1 MKLIMFYLDTR
12 VSRIFVETEE
22 NGAKTVS
29 LSSANNFF
37 YRDEIMARVIDV
49 DRPEDAPSKADHGYS
64 FYKIEPYFS
73 FKIGDNVYFDETS
86 RTYRASKFGFGVLD
100 KTKTLRLMSTIQLSK
115 DKTRAFLIIFPTKT
129 QRIPSYKDIDEMLQ
143 YEKIIT
149 SVSQGEIEKNLANI
163 KPGEKMVTKLKIA
176 QSKMPVIGRK
186 EYFMPLFDI
195 QKKSGK
201 MLSDGRIDFREQ
213 DAIIQVSKGQ
223 EILQRFPEVK
233 PEDGFDIYGQKIE
246 GSSEEA
252 KGYLCG
258 KNIYPS
264 PQNENTYISS
274 IDGCLDIDKR
284 NISVVPVVVVKG
296 DVDFSTGNIDF
307 NGSVQIKGSVLPGFA
322 VKARGDI
329 IVGNNV
335 DDASLDATGDISVG
349 MGIAGKG
356 TTKIRATGNLKAK
369 YILNSNVEVAGNVL
383 VEDSII
389 NSTVFS
395 NDCIAV
401 TSPHGKILGGEILAR
416 HEIKV
421 NFAGT
426 QSETPTTLTVGKNL
440 AVEREL
446 QEIRKQMTQFKVVVD
461 DIMAK
466 IKASFG
472 NNLFED
478 PKKFIAILPPVKKKA
493 CLELLAELT
502 KNNNELK
509 KLAMM
514 GIKTEEKMVFDR
526 EPVVIV
532 PEKTYR
538 GVVINIKKRTRKI
551 EQEIVNAKFFED
563 LQDKT
568 IRFVQSN

>member
-22 NGAKTVS
+22 NGVKSVS
-29 LSSANNFF
+29 LSSPHNFF
-37 YRDEIMARVIDV
+37 YRDEIIAKVIDV
-49 DRPEDAPSKADHGYS
+49 DKPEDAASKADHGYS
-64 FYKIEPYFS
+64 YFKVEPYFS
-73 FKIGDNVYFDETS
+73 LKIGDNIYYDENS
-86 RTYRASKFGFGVLD
+86 RTYRASKFGFGILD
-100 KTKTLRLMSTIQLSK
+100 KTKTLRLLSTVQLSK

-129 QRIPSYKDIDEMLQ
+129 QRIPSVNDVDEILK
-143 YEKIIT
+143 YEKILA
-149 SVSQGEIEKNLANI
+149 SADHSEIEKNLGAI
-163 KPGEKMVTKLKIA
+163 KPGERTVTKLKIA
-176 QSKMPVIGRK
+176 QSKSPVIGRK

-195 QKKSGK
+195 QKKSGR
-201 MLSDGRIDFREQ
+201 MMSDGRIDFREQ

-223 EILQRFPEVK
+223 EILQRFPEIK
-233 PEDGFDIYGQKIE
+233 QEDGFDIYGQKIE
-246 GSSEEA
+246 GGMEEPQ
-252 KGYLCG
+252 GYLCG
-258 KNIYPS
+258 SNIYPS
-264 PQNENTYISS
+264 QKDENIYISS

-284 NISVVPVVVVKG
+284 NISVVPVVVVRG
-296 DVDFSTGNIDF
+296 DVDYSTGNIDF

-335 DDASLDATGDISVG
+335 DDASLDATGDITVG

-356 TTKIRATGNLKAK
+356 SSKIRAAGNLKAK
-369 YILNSNVEVAGNVL
+369 YILNSNVEVAGSIS

-395 NDCIAV
+395 NDGVAV
-401 TSPHGKILGGEILAR
+401 TSPHGKILGGEIIAR
-416 HEIKV
+416 HDIKV

-426 QSETPTTLTVGKNL
+426 QSETPTILTVGKNL

-446 QEIRKQMTQFKVVVD
+446 QEIRKQMVQFKSVVD

-478 PKKFIAILPPVKKKA
+478 PKKFIAILPPVKRKA

-509 KLAMM
+509 KLALL

-526 EPVVIV
+526 EPMVIV

-551 EQEIVNAKFFED
+551 EQEIANAKFFED
-563 LQDKT
+563 NQDKT
-568 IRFVQSN
+568 IRFVQAN

>member
-12 VSRIFVETEE
+12 VSRIFVETED
-22 NGAKTVS
+22 NGVKTVS

-37 YRDEIMARVIDV
+37 YRDEILARVIDV

-64 FYKIEPYFS
+64 YYKVEPYFS
-73 FKIGDNVYFDETS
+73 LKIGDNIYYDEAS
-86 RTYRASKFGFGVLD
+86 RTYRAAKFGFGIID
-100 KTKTLRLMSTIQLSK
+100 KTKTLRLMSTVQLSK

-129 QRIPSYKDIDEMLQ
+129 QRVPSYKDIDEILK
-143 YEKIIT
+143 YEKILA
-149 SVSQGEIEKNLANI
+149 SVDQNEIEKGLAAI
-163 KPGEKMVTKLKIA
+163 KPGEKTVTKLKIA
-176 QSKMPVIGRK
+176 QSKTPVIGRK

-213 DAIIQVSKGQ
+213 DAIIQVAKGQ

-233 PEDGFDIYGQKIE
+233 AEDGFDIYGQKID
-246 GSSEEA
+246 GGMEESQ
-252 KGYLCG
+252 GFLCG

-264 PQNENTYISS
+264 PNDDCTYVASM
-274 IDGCLDIDKR
+274 DGCLDIDKR
-284 NISVVPVVVVKG
+284 TISVVPVVVVKG

-307 NGSVQIKGSVLPGFA
+307 NGSVQIKGSVLPGFS

-335 DDASLDATGDISVG
+335 DDAILDAAGDITVG

-356 TTKIRATGNLKAK
+356 STKIRATGNLNAK
-369 YILNSNVEVAGNVL
+369 YILNSSVEINGNIL

-389 NSTVFS
+389 NSNVFS
-395 NDCIAV
+395 NDTISV
-401 TSPHGKILGGEILAR
+401 TSPHGKILGGDILAR

-426 QSETPTTLTVGKNL
+426 QSETPTVLTVGKNL

-446 QEIRKQMTQFKVVVD
+446 QEIRKQMTQFKAAVD

-509 KLAMM
+509 KLAML

-526 EPVVIV
+526 EPVIIV

-551 EQEIVNAKFFED
+551 EQEMVNAKFFED
-563 LQDKT
+563 TQDKT
-568 IRFVQSN
+568 IRFVQAN